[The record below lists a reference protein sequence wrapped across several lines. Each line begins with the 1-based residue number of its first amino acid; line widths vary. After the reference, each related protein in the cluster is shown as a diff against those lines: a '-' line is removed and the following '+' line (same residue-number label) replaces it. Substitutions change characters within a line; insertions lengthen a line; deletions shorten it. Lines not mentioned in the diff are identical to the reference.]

1 MKRIKDFI
9 KVNFD
14 SSFLGVITV
23 NEEQLL
29 ISGNKTTYND
39 AQVWDV
45 HFENSKYWSIYIPI
59 IEDMSEY
66 KLLEYFKEQVQI
78 KNLQVGELAGFEY

>member
-1 MKRIKDFI
+1 MKKIKDFI

-14 SSFLGVITV
+14 NSFLGVITV
-23 NEEQLL
+23 NNEQLL
-29 ISGNKTTYND
+29 ISGNKTTYHD

-59 IEDMSEY
+59 IDLPEC
-66 KLLEYFKEQVQI
+66 KLLEYFKEQVRI